1 MANRYKSS
9 VWQNFERA
17 GNGEV
22 KCLVCEKRLK
32 YNDSTTSPLRA
43 HLIRMHSSTPATAS
57 SDERNARKAVG
68 KGGAAQLMHQLLGQR
83 VISARRRSEIIGH
96 VVSWCT
102 GSLHPLS
109 IVSNP
114 GLVRLVQCLEPGYKM
129 PSQTNIAALIHHKH
143 EPLQRDLV
151 AVLKQV
157 GGLAKTFPLLV
168 IRKERLI
175 WDVHGALYRQRLGSP
190 DCRARYTRVCRSA
203 HGCEHMH
210 SRAERV
216 AMLQSRAWT
225 AQLSRDGRGSKHGG
239 SYTPSEMTQ
248 EIAPHLNPIVC
259 AFHCLQT
266 TIRPC
271 MNLSSVSSLLSQSRR
286 LVGHFRHSDI
296 SSEALRQRQT
306 QEGFGPH

>member
-1 MANRYKSS
+1 M
-9 VWQNFERA
+9 
-17 GNGEV
+17 

-129 PSQTNIAALIHHKH
+129 PSRTNIAALIRRKH
-143 EPLQRDLV
+143 ELLQRDLV

-157 GGLAKTFPLLV
+157 GGLAMTFDYWSSARNVSYGMYTGHFIYSAWVLRTVVLDTSEFSAWHTAV
-168 IRKERLI
+168 NICTAVQNVLHCCQVE
-175 WDVHGALYRQRLGSP
+175 LG
-190 DCRARYTRVCRSA
+190 
-203 HGCEHMH
+203 
-210 SRAERV
+210 
-216 AMLQSRAWT
+216 
-225 AQLSRDGRGSKHGG
+225 QLSGVVTGEAANMMAATRLLK
-239 SYTPSEMTQ
+239 TQ
-248 EIAPHLNPIVC
+248 EIA
-259 AFHCLQT
+259 
-266 TIRPC
+266 
-271 MNLSSVSSLLSQSRR
+271 
-286 LVGHFRHSDI
+286 
-296 SSEALRQRQT
+296 
-306 QEGFGPH
+306 